1 MQHSRKRRKYL
12 RTNFPDIE
20 PFAESYFGG
29 ELSPRKVKGIEKF
42 VIKKA
47 LKESS
52 KKNKP
57 LPEVNYDEI
66 KNFLEKLFLEYY
78 SINKDDAAIRR
89 MEIKKQDSS
98 LAMD

>member
-1 MQHSRKRRKYL
+1 
-12 RTNFPDIE
+12 
-20 PFAESYFGG
+20 
-29 ELSPRKVKGIEKF
+29 
-42 VIKKA
+42 